1 MYLSDILDSMD
12 KIEIFSKGLTKEKL
26 LTDDLRQSA
35 IIRQFEIIG
44 EATKNIP
51 NVFREKYPEVPWRDI
66 AGFRDIMIHGYFR
79 VDLDRVWEVIERDMP
94 KLKKNIKEI
103 LDKEKENNFSYI
115 FS

>member
-1 MYLSDILDSMD
+1 MKREVKMYLSDILDSMD

-51 NVFREKYPEVPWRDI
+51 NVFREKYPEV
-66 AGFRDIMIHGYFR
+66 
-79 VDLDRVWEVIERDMP
+79 
-94 KLKKNIKEI
+94 
-103 LDKEKENNFSYI
+103 
-115 FS
+115 